1 MVKKPKKDIYQRM
14 IGNHKLTPETQ
25 MMGYGFDPTLSEGA
39 LKPPVFLTSTFVFE
53 SAEHG
58 KDFFD
63 LQSGRRELEPG
74 ETVGLIYSRFN
85 NPDMEV
91 LEDRLALWEDAEL
104 AVVFASGMAAI
115 FSCIMAHV
123 KPGEVVIYS
132 QPIYGGTETLL
143 LNLLPKWGIKTVGFA
158 ANDPKHAMDEAF
170 AAAEKLGPIG
180 LVLAETPANPTNGLV
195 DLHYLSGKVAA
206 AKNSDGNR
214 PPLAVD
220 NTFLGPVWQKPL
232 EHGADIVL
240 YSLTKYVGGHSDLV
254 AGAATG
260 AKEWLKPMK
269 VLRSAIGNQIDAHTC
284 WMALRSLETLKIR
297 FERATENARAIAEYL
312 RDHDK
317 VAKVHYLGFLEPG
330 SPAHKVYVRQ
340 SLAPGSTF
348 AFEVEGG
355 EAEAFRFLNA
365 LNVVK
370 LAVSLGGTETLISH
384 PASTTH
390 SGVPKDLRDKAGVT
404 DALCRIS
411 VGIES
416 AEDLIADLDHALSQ
430 V

>member
-1 MVKKPKKDIYQRM
+1 MAKEKKDYRARAL
-14 IGNHKLTPETQ
+14 GNHVLKPDTQ

-63 LQSGRRELEPG
+63 LVSGRRELEPG
-74 ETVGLIYSRFN
+74 ETPGLIYSRFN

-91 LEDRLALWEDAEL
+91 LEDRLALWENAEAA
-104 AVVFASGMAAI
+104 AVYSSGMAAI
-115 FSCIMAHV
+115 FSAIFAHM
-123 KPGEVVIYS
+123 KPGEVLVYS
-132 QPIYGGTETLL
+132 QPIYGGTETLI

-158 ANDPKHAMDEAF
+158 ANDSKEAIDKAF
-170 AAAEKLGPIG
+170 EKAAQMGPVG
-180 LVLAETPANPTNGLV
+180 MALAETPANPTNGLV
-195 DLHYLSGKVAA
+195 DLERLAANVAK
-206 AKNSDGNR
+206 AKNAAGER
-214 PPLAVD
+214 PPMAVD

-260 AKEWLKPMK
+260 AARFVKPMK
-269 VLRSAIGNQIDAHTC
+269 MLRSAIGNQIDPHTC
-284 WMALRSLETLKIR
+284 WMVLRSLETLKIR
-297 FERATENARAIAEYL
+297 FERATENALKIAHYL
-312 RDHDK
+312 AGHDK
-317 VAKVHYLGFLEPG
+317 IAHVHHLEFLSEG
-330 SPAHKVYVRQ
+330 SAARKVYEKQ
-340 SLAPGSTF
+340 CLAAGSTF
-348 AFEVEGG
+348 AFELKGG
-355 EAEAFRFLNA
+355 EADAFRFLNA
-365 LNVVK
+365 LKVMK

-390 SGVPKDLRDKAGVT
+390 SGVPKDLRDVAGVT
-404 DALCRIS
+404 AALCRVS
-411 VGIES
+411 VGIED
-416 AEDLIADLDHALSQ
+416 ADDLIADVEQALEK